1 MRPALCRLALA
12 ALLGG
17 VASRPGTAQ
26 TSSIPLTG
34 TVLTAITVTG
44 TDLAFGSVL
53 ATQTKTVPPATGGR
67 FTLTM
72 QANSPMTLTY
82 GLPSSLGPSV
92 TIGSWTALS
101 GYSSNIAAASPV
113 TTIGTTGMQTASS
126 PTGEMYVWIGAQLTT
141 TGAAAGTYSAPITLT
156 VSYD

>member
-1 MRPALCRLALA
+1 MRLVLCRLGLA
-12 ALLGG
+12 AVLGG
-17 VASRPGTAQ
+17 AAFRPGLAQ

-53 ATQTKTVPPATGGR
+53 ATQTKTVAPAAGGR

-82 GLPSSLGPSV
+82 GLPSSLGPNVS
-92 TIGSWTALS
+92 IGSWTALS
-101 GYSSNIAAASPV
+101 GYTNNIVAATPV
-113 TTIGTTGMQTASS
+113 TTIGTTGTQTASS
-126 PTGEMYVWIGAQLTT
+126 PTGEMYVWIGAQLST

-156 VSYD
+156 VTYD